1 MRRAADLGIISPGQL
16 KSFQI
21 TNRYNRKKEPGHWE
35 GSEKAD
41 RFEQL
46 VYRAA
51 SQELITRAKAAE
63 LLDVTLREF
72 DHLFAA
78 ETA

>member
-1 MRRAADLGIISPGQL
+1 MGKLRLSGKERARSEVLSKVS
-16 KSFQI
+16 KS
-21 TNRYNRKKEPGHWE
+21 
-35 GSEKAD
+35 S
-41 RFEQL
+41 L
-46 VYRAA
+46 
-51 SQELITRAKAAE
+51 SLAKAAE